1 MANILRDDPKH
12 WRDLAEQARVRAEQM
27 ADPASRQMLLSIAQ
41 TYENLA
47 RQAEKRLRDAENSK

>member
-1 MANILRDDPKH
+1 MRDDPKH
-12 WRDLAEQARVRAEQM
+12 WRDLAEESRVRAEQM

-47 RQAEKRLRDAENSK
+47 RQADKRLRDAEQSK